1 MGSPGAPS
9 GARGAADVEGVL
21 VNTVQLIGRIGSVFK
36 EERFPRDG
44 GEDFLKVRFL
54 LKVRRPVKVEE
65 GQIPKQEWV
74 RVEVWGPTAASL
86 MAWNR
91 KGSRIGITGRMRGD
105 LYQPEGASHPEVR
118 MAVVAERIDFL
129 SDPPKDESEEAHDEP
144 EQQPVAGSN
153 GRVAAAGE
161 RKR

>member
-9 GARGAADVEGVL
+9 GARGAADVEDDL

-36 EERFPRDG
+36 EERYPRDG
-44 GEDFLKVRFL
+44 RDDLLKVRFL
-54 LKVRRPVKVEE
+54 LKIRRPVKVEE
-65 GQIPKQEWV
+65 GQPAKLEWV

-86 MAWNR
+86 LAWNR
-91 KGSRIGITGRMRGD
+91 KGSRIGVTGRMRGD
-105 LYQPEGASHPEVR
+105 LYQPEGAPYPEVR

-129 SDPPKDESEEAHDEP
+129 SDPPKDESEVAPP
-144 EQQPVAGSN
+144 ETVEQPVVASN
-153 GRVAAAGE
+153 GRAVAAGE